1 MELIVQPL
9 PYCRPLLV
17 PHESSACY
25 PPLQV
30 VCRALRDASPVSSR
44 LRILPARRQLASMNH
59 RTVTVHPR
67 YLIAL
72 LVAMPCRITG
82 ATTATNC
89 CDEPNCRKRHPK
101 HCKTGGTLTRVE
113 HSGGKFGGTL
123 RRQLYDSCRAL
134 DVGPQPISQL
144 ELEQGAKLVR
154 DGLRWIKS
162 FDREAVEA
170 TYYKRFA
177 SDQQRVPGLR
187 LAGEPVL
194 CLGARLGGEVRAL
207 TRLGALAI
215 GIDFNPGFRNPHVLW
230 GDALSLQFADATFK
244 VAYTNVLDHIDAAG
258 IGVVARHVY
267 RVLKPGGILLVDI
280 DAHKPDKYAQSS
292 FETVV
297 AAVEQSL
304 ALSGM
309 TITSRRP
316 FCKSSAEWSHGFG
329 GNSTC
334 VLGNPTVDAG
344 IDPAGGV
351 SLVARRT

>member
-1 MELIVQPL
+1 MI
-9 PYCRPLLV
+9 
-17 PHESSACY
+17 
-25 PPLQV
+25 
-30 VCRALRDASPVSSR
+30 
-44 LRILPARRQLASMNH
+44 H
-59 RTVTVHPR
+59 RTVTVHPQ

-72 LVAMPCRITG
+72 LVAMPCRIAG

-101 HCKTGGTLTRVE
+101 YCKIGGTLRRVE
-113 HSGGKFGGTL
+113 HSGGKIGGTL
-123 RRQLYDSCRAL
+123 RRQLYDSCKAL

-267 RVLKPGGILLVDI
+267 RVLKPRGILLVDI

-316 FCKSSAEWSHGFG
+316 FCKSSAEWHAFG

-344 IDPAGGV
+344 IDLAGGV

>member
-1 MELIVQPL
+1 MKAIHPLFLPVCKFADICALCAEQRRTGTLHDTQPRQ
-9 PYCRPLLV
+9 P
-17 PHESSACY
+17 
-25 PPLQV
+25 
-30 VCRALRDASPVSSR
+30 ASRR
-44 LRILPARRQLASMNH
+44 LSMTH
-59 RTVTVHPR
+59 RTVPAAVH
-67 YLIAL
+67 LLAL
-72 LVAMPCRITG
+72 LVLAVPCVV
-82 ATTATNC
+82 AAQANC
-89 CDEPNCRKRHPK
+89 CDDPTCRRRHPK
-101 HCKTGGTLTRVE
+101 HCSMPAGVAVPGTQAGGA
-113 HSGGKFGGTL
+113 L
-123 RRQLYDSCRAL
+123 RRQLYDSCKAL

-154 DGLRWIKS
+154 EGLRWIKR

-187 LAGEPVL
+187 FAGKPVL

-230 GDALSLQFADATFK
+230 GDALSLQFADSTFK

-258 IGVVARHVY
+258 IGVVARHVS

-280 DAHKPDKYAQSS
+280 DAHQPDKYAQSH

-304 ALSGM
+304 ALGGM

-316 FCKSSAEWSHGFG
+316 FCKSSAEWRGIG

-351 SLVARRT
+351 SLVARKA

>member
-1 MELIVQPL
+1 MI
-9 PYCRPLLV
+9 
-17 PHESSACY
+17 
-25 PPLQV
+25 
-30 VCRALRDASPVSSR
+30 
-44 LRILPARRQLASMNH
+44 H

-123 RRQLYDSCRAL
+123 RRVEHSGGKTGGTLRRQLYDSCKAL

-244 VAYTNVLDHIDAAG
+244 VAYTNVLDHIDASG
-258 IGVVARHVY
+258 IGVVTRHVY